1 MLTIISASGWT
12 IWPLLLISIIGL
24 AILLE
29 RVWFL
34 RKSKIAPT
42 EDLEQALT
50 FLRKIH
56 VGQTPQSADL
66 DQLAQSSVLGNIL
79 SQGIAAFMSRAGQLQ
94 CLEFMRETASPT
106 MVRLNQYL
114 SSLATIATIAPLMGL
129 FGTVLGMIEI
139 FGSQGANGS
148 PQQLAQGISMA
159 LYNTAFGLLIAIPA
173 LAGWRFLRSLADA
186 RAHDLNEA
194 TRVLLK
200 NMFPS

>member
-1 MLTIISASGWT
+1 
-12 IWPLLLISIIGL
+12 
-24 AILLE
+24 
-29 RVWFL
+29 
-34 RKSKIAPT
+34 
-42 EDLEQALT
+42 
-50 FLRKIH
+50 
-56 VGQTPQSADL
+56 
-66 DQLAQSSVLGNIL
+66 
-79 SQGIAAFMSRAGQLQ
+79 
-94 CLEFMRETASPT
+94 
-106 MVRLNQYL
+106 
-114 SSLATIATIAPLMGL
+114 MGL
-129 FGTVLGMIEI
+129 IGTVLGMIEI

>member
-12 IWPLLLISIIGL
+12 IWPLLMISIIGL

-66 DQLAQSSVLGNIL
+66 DQLAQSSALGNIL